1 MYISQSQSRKLS
13 GLFELLTSLKAEPCS
28 GIALRQRLVAP
39 IADLL
44 QADYVASLVWDA
56 QDERFSGGV
65 CTRGDP
71 QQLAAYEAHFQFFDP
86 IAPKLH
92 PLKYPTRVSQV
103 IAQNDLIKSDFYQ
116 EFLDPISMY
125 WGLNIF
131 AHDGVQDVGDFRI
144 WRARTKNDF
153 DSNEIEMLRLLYSSL
168 VNALGSVI
176 AEPESMFVKFENAL
190 PASLVSGQCLID
202 TFVHMHGLSLRE
214 AQVAQLVSTG
224 EPDKAIAKKL
234 NIGYTSVRT
243 YLSNGLVKLGL
254 RNRKEIIAHFSR

>member
-1 MYISQSQSRKLS
+1 MYLSQVQSRRLS
-13 GLFELLTSLKAEPCS
+13 AVFELLTSLKAAPCS
-28 GIALRQRLVAP
+28 AIALRQRLVVP

-71 QQLAAYEAHFQFFDP
+71 QKLAAYEAHFQFLDP

-103 IAQNDLIKSDFYQ
+103 IAQNELIKSDFYQ
-116 EFLDPISMY
+116 EFLDPSAMY

-131 AHDGVQDVGDFRI
+131 AHDGVKDVGDFRI
-144 WRARTKNDF
+144 WRGRTKNDF
-153 DSNEIEMLRLLYSSL
+153 DSHEIDMLRLLYPSL

-176 AEPESMFVKFENAL
+176 TEPELALVDDL
-190 PASLVSGQCLID
+190 PATEEGGQCLIH
-202 TFVHMHGLSLRE
+202 TFMHQHGLSLRE

-224 EPDKAIAKKL
+224 EPDKAIAKEL
-234 NIGYTSVRT
+234 NIAYTSVRT
-243 YLSNGLVKLGL
+243 YLSNGLGKLGL
-254 RNRKEIIAHFSR
+254 RNRKEMIAHFSR

>member
-1 MYISQSQSRKLS
+1 MYLSQSQSRKLS
-13 GLFELLTSLKAEPCS
+13 VVFELLTSLKAEPCS
-28 GIALRQRLVAP
+28 AIALRQKLVVP
-39 IADLL
+39 MADLL

-56 QDERFSGGV
+56 QAERFMGGV
-65 CTRGDP
+65 CANGDP

-103 IAQNDLIKSDFYQ
+103 IAQNELIKSDFYQ
-116 EFLDPISMY
+116 EFLDPSAMY

-131 AHDGVQDVGDFRI
+131 AHDGVKDVGDFRI

-153 DSNEIEMLRLLYSSL
+153 DSHEIDMLRLLYPSL
-168 VNALGSVI
+168 VNALGSVM
-176 AEPESMFVKFENAL
+176 AEPEVKFAGEW
-190 PASLVSGQCLID
+190 PATVDSGQCLID

-224 EPDKAIAKKL
+224 EPDKVIAKKL
-234 NIGYTSVRT
+234 NIAYTSVRT
-243 YLSNGLVKLGL
+243 YLSNGLGKLGL

>member
-1 MYISQSQSRKLS
+1 MYLSQSQSRKLS
-13 GLFELLTSLKAEPCS
+13 VVFELLTSLKAEPCS
-28 GIALRQRLVAP
+28 ATALRKKLVAP

-44 QADYVASLVWDA
+44 QADYVASLVWDG
-56 QDERFSGGV
+56 QTERFTGGV

-71 QQLAAYEAHFQFFDP
+71 SKLAAYEAHFQFFDP

-103 IAQNDLIKSDFYQ
+103 IGQNELIKSDFYQ
-116 EFLDPISMY
+116 EFLDPIAMY

-131 AHDGVQDVGDFRI
+131 AHDGVKDVGDFRI
-144 WRARTKNDF
+144 WRARAKSDF
-153 DSNEIEMLRLLYSSL
+153 DSHEVAMLRLLYPSL

-176 AEPESMFVKFENAL
+176 AESEVNF
-190 PASLVSGQCLID
+190 ASDSPTKGISGHSLID

-214 AQVAQLVSTG
+214 AQVAQLVSMG

-234 NIGYTSVRT
+234 SIGYRSVRT
-243 YLSNGLVKLGL
+243 YLSNALGKLGL
-254 RNRKEIIAHFSR
+254 RNRKELIANFSR